1 MRWIAYSLAAL
12 IAASPAAAAQKV
24 VASIMPVDGIVS
36 AVMGETGKP
45 ELLFSGKLSEHTANL
60 TPRQIEA
67 LGHADIVFMVGHA
80 LEFRL
85 GQIDGTEAV
94 NGKHFVELD
103 KAPGVKLLPVREGGT
118 WEPDTDEPD
127 QPVQASDSGLVQK
140 FDPHIWLDPENAR
153 AMAQEVAVEL
163 AEADPANAETYK
175 ANAEKF
181 SVTLDATSAEI
192 ATDIA
197 SVKHKPFIVFHDAYH
212 YFETRFGLHAE
223 GSISD
228 VSAVS
233 PSAQRLKQ
241 IRDEVIA
248 TGAACVFREP
258 QFDDKYVRTIVEG
271 TPAKSGVLDG
281 LGAGLTPGPDAYP
294 QLLKNLAAD
303 FKACLN
309 G

>member
-1 MRWIAYSLAAL
+1 MRWIAYALAAGL
-12 IAASPAAAAQKV
+12 AASPAGAAPKV
-24 VASIMPVDGIVS
+24 IASIMPVDGIVS
-36 AVMGETGKP
+36 AVMGETGRP
-45 ELLFSGKLSEHTANL
+45 ELLLSGKLSEHTASL

-67 LGHADIVFMVGHA
+67 LGHADIIFMVGHA

-85 GQIDGTEAV
+85 GQIDGSEAV
-94 NGKHFVELD
+94 NGKHFIELD

-127 QPVQASDSGLVQK
+127 QPKPAGDSGIVQK
-140 FDPHIWLDPENAR
+140 FDPHIWLDPNNAK
-153 AMAQEVAVEL
+153 AMAREVAVQL
-163 AEADPANAETYK
+163 AKADPANAGAYK

-181 SVTLDATSAEI
+181 ESTLDSTSAEI
-192 ATDIA
+192 AAGIA

-212 YFETRFGLHAE
+212 YFEARFGLHAE

-228 VSAVS
+228 VSAVQ
-233 PSAQRLKQ
+233 PSAERLKQ
-241 IRDEVIA
+241 IRDKVTA

-281 LGAGLTPGPDAYP
+281 LGADLAPGPEAYP
-294 QLLKNLAAD
+294 QLLRNLAAD
-303 FKACLN
+303 FKSCLN